1 MNAKAKIVIV
11 LAVVVALL
19 AAARFGL
26 FSQKVSDQELIES
39 ALSEALKA
47 AKEGRSGVVLDF
59 VSTQFSANT
68 DFPLDRNQIATYI
81 RENHPE
87 VAVLNMKATI
97 SGDSAVIVS
106 PVNARITFQ
115 GASFSH
121 KFKDVKLTFKR
132 EDSLK
137 WLIIPSK
144 TWRLTEVVA
153 EGLPELD
160 GWSR

>member
-11 LAVVVALL
+11 LAVIVAIL

-39 ALSEALKA
+39 ALTEALKA

-59 VSTQFSANT
+59 VSTQFVANT

-87 VAVLNMKATI
+87 VDVLNKKAAV
-97 SGDSAVIVS
+97 SGDSALIVS
-106 PVNARITFQ
+106 PVNASITFQ
-115 GASFSH
+115 GATLSH
-121 KFKDVKLTFKR
+121 QFKNVKLTFKR
-132 EDSLK
+132 EDSLQ

-144 TWRLTEVVA
+144 KWRLAEVVA
-153 EGLPELD
+153 EGLPGLD
-160 GWSR
+160 DINQ